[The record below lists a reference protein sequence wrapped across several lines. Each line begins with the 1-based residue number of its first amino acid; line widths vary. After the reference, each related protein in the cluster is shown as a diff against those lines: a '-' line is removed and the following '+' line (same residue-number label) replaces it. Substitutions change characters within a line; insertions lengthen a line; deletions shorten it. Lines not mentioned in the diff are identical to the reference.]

1 MEGITI
7 LQTVVEKHYTWG
19 FSWMGLF
26 CIIAAIAAFVLCII
40 VDEGTFIGLGLFSGV
55 ILGLVSVGLFSV
67 GQELPDTY
75 LYQVIVDDSV
85 PISIFTEKYEIKS
98 QEGITYWVVEKEKG

>member
-7 LQTVVEKHYTWG
+7 LQTVVEKHATWG

-26 CIIAAIAAFVLCII
+26 CVIAAIAAFILCLIA
-40 VDEGTFIGLGLFSGV
+40 DEDSLIGLGLFAVV
-55 ILGLVSVGLFSV
+55 ILGFVSVGLFSV
-67 GQELPDTY
+67 GKELPDTY
-75 LYQVIVDDSV
+75 SYQIIVDDSV
-85 PISIFTEKYEIKS
+85 PISTLLDNYEIKS

>member
-7 LQTVVEKHYTWG
+7 LQTVVEKHATWG

-26 CIIAAIAAFVLCII
+26 CVIVAIGILVLCLI
-40 VDEGTFIGLGLFSGV
+40 VDEGSLVGLGVVGAF
-55 ILGLVSVGLFSV
+55 ILGLVSVGFFSV
-67 GQELPDTY
+67 AKELPDTY
-75 LYQVIVDDSV
+75 SYQIIVDDSV
-85 PISIFTEKYEIKS
+85 PISALLDNYEIKS

>member
-7 LQTVVEKHYTWG
+7 LQTVVEKHATWG
-19 FSWMGLF
+19 FSWLGLF
-26 CIIAAIAAFVLCII
+26 CVIAAIAAFVLCLIA
-40 VDEGTFIGLGLFSGV
+40 DEDSLIGLGLFAAV
-55 ILGLVSVGLFSV
+55 ILGFVSVGLFSV

-85 PISIFTEKYEIKS
+85 PISVFTEKYEIKS
-98 QEGITYWVVEKEKG
+98 QEGITYWVVEKEKD

>member
-7 LQTVVEKHYTWG
+7 LQTVVEKHATWG

-26 CIIAAIAAFVLCII
+26 CVIAAIAVFFLC
-40 VDEGTFIGLGLFSGV
+40 FIGDESSLIALGAVGAL
-55 ILGLVSVGLFSV
+55 ILGIVSVCIFSV
-67 GQELPDTY
+67 GKELPDTY
-75 LYQVIVDDSV
+75 SYQIIVDDSV
-85 PISIFTEKYEIKS
+85 PISTLLDNYEIKS

>member
-7 LQTVVEKHYTWG
+7 LQTIVEKHYTWG

-26 CIIAAIAAFVLCII
+26 CVIAAIAAFVLCLM
-40 VDEGTFIGLGLFSGV
+40 VDESSLIGLGIFGAL
-55 ILGLVSVGLFSV
+55 ILGLVSVGFFSV
-67 GQELPDTY
+67 AKELPDTY
-75 LYQVIVDDSV
+75 SYQIIVDDSV
-85 PISIFTEKYEIKS
+85 PISTLLDNYEIKS

>member
-7 LQTVVEKHYTWG
+7 LQTVVEKHATWG

-26 CIIAAIAAFVLCII
+26 CVIAAIAAFALCLIA
-40 VDEGTFIGLGLFSGV
+40 DGDSLIGLGLFAAV
-55 ILGLVSVGLFSV
+55 ILGFVSVGLFSI
-67 GQELPDTY
+67 GKDLPDTY

-85 PISIFTEKYEIKS
+85 PISVFTEKYEIKS
-98 QEGITYWVVEKEKG
+98 QEGITYWVVEKEKD

>member
-7 LQTVVEKHYTWG
+7 LQTVVEKHATWG
-19 FSWMGLF
+19 FSWLGLF
-26 CIIAAIAAFVLCII
+26 CVIAAIAIFMLCII
-40 VDEGTFIGLGLFSGV
+40 VDKGTLIWLGASGAF

-67 GQELPDTY
+67 GKELPDTY
-75 LYQVIVDDSV
+75 LYQVIVDDSI
-85 PISIFTEKYEIKS
+85 PISVFAENYEIRS

>member
-7 LQTVVEKHYTWG
+7 LQTVVEKHATWG

-26 CIIAAIAAFVLCII
+26 CVIAAIAAFVLCLIA
-40 VDEGTFIGLGLFSGV
+40 DESSLIGLGIFGAL
-55 ILGLVSVGLFSV
+55 ILGLVSVGIFSV
-67 GQELPDTY
+67 SKDLPDTY

-85 PISIFTEKYEIKS
+85 PISVFTENYDIRS
-98 QEGITYWVVEKEKG
+98 QEGITYWVVETEKG

>member
-7 LQTVVEKHYTWG
+7 LQTVVEKHATWG

-26 CIIAAIAAFVLCII
+26 CVIAAIAAFTLCLIA
-40 VDEGTFIGLGLFSGV
+40 DEDSLIGLGLFAAV
-55 ILGLVSVGLFSV
+55 ILGFVSVGLFSI
-67 GQELPDTY
+67 GKDLPDTY

-85 PISIFTEKYEIKS
+85 PISVFTEKYEIKS
-98 QEGITYWVVEKEKG
+98 QEGITYWVVEKEKD

>member
-7 LQTVVEKHYTWG
+7 LQTVIEKHATWG

-26 CIIAAIAAFVLCII
+26 CVIAAVAAFFLYLIGDESSLIALGAVGALILGI
-40 VDEGTFIGLGLFSGV
+40 VSICLFSIGKD
-55 ILGLVSVGLFSV
+55 
-67 GQELPDTY
+67 LPDTY

-85 PISIFTEKYEIKS
+85 PLNVFTEKYEIKS
-98 QEGITYWVVEKEKG
+98 QEGITYWVVEKEKD

>member
-7 LQTVVEKHYTWG
+7 LQTVAEKHYTWG

-26 CIIAAIAAFVLCII
+26 CIIAAIGIFVLCLIA
-40 VDEGTFIGLGLFSGV
+40 DESSLIGLGTFGIL

-67 GQELPDTY
+67 GKELPDTY
-75 LYQVIVDDSV
+75 TYQIIVDDSV
-85 PISIFTEKYEIKS
+85 PISTLLDNYEIKS

>member
-7 LQTVVEKHYTWG
+7 LQTVVEKNYTWG

-26 CIIAAIAAFVLCII
+26 CVIAAIAVFFLCLIG
-40 VDEGTFIGLGLFSGV
+40 DESSLIALGAVGAL
-55 ILGLVSVGLFSV
+55 ILGIASVCILSVGK
-67 GQELPDTY
+67 ELPDTY

-85 PISIFTEKYEIKS
+85 PISVFTENYEIRS